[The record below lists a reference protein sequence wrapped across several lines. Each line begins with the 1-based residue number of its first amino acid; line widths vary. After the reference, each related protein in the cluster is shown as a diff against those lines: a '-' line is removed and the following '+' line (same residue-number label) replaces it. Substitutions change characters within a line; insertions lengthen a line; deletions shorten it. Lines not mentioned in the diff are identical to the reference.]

1 MVGWIQF
8 CGLSKFHLGTKI
20 EGFESRFY
28 KKKWNK
34 EEFGDLA
41 FRKKNMLTE
50 LMGLNAREELV
61 GLSDEDQIR
70 HLQIKGDIDQLAFLE
85 GFS

>member
-1 MVGWIQF
+1 MVGWILF

-20 EGFESRFY
+20 EGFESKFY

-50 LMGLNAREELV
+50 LMGLDVREELV
-61 GLSDEDQIR
+61 GLSNE
-70 HLQIKGDIDQLAFLE
+70 E
-85 GFS
+85 